1 MALFQILQF
10 ATAGPIA
17 ATPVTDGPLA
27 EAPLGDKSGA
37 PVINA
42 GNSLAFSLTDSP
54 LGSWHWFWPRLCT
67 AKIDEVRKIN

>member
-10 ATAGPIA
+10 ATVGPIA
-17 ATPVTDGPLA
+17 ATPFTDGPLA

-42 GNSLAFSLTDSP
+42 GNSLALVSLI
-54 LGSWHWFWPRLCT
+54 LLLAVGIGSGLDCVQQ
-67 AKIDEVRKIN
+67 K

>member
-10 ATAGPIA
+10 ATVGPIA

-42 GNSLAFSLTDSP
+42 GNSLALVSLI
-54 LGSWHWFWPRLCT
+54 LLLAVGIGSGLDCVQQ
-67 AKIDEVRKIN
+67 K

>member
-10 ATAGPIA
+10 ATVGPIA
-17 ATPVTDGPLA
+17 ATPFTDGPLA

-42 GNSLAFSLTDSP
+42 
-54 LGSWHWFWPRLCT
+54 
-67 AKIDEVRKIN
+67 

>member
-1 MALFQILQF
+1 MALFQILKF
-10 ATAGPIA
+10 ATVGPIA

-42 GNSLAFSLTDSP
+42 GNSLALVSLILLLADGI
-54 LGSWHWFWPRLCT
+54 GSGLDCVQQ
-67 AKIDEVRKIN
+67 K

>member
-10 ATAGPIA
+10 ATVGPIA

-42 GNSLAFSLTDSP
+42 WNNLALFSLI
-54 LGSWHWFWPRLCT
+54 LLLAVGIGSGLDCVQQ
-67 AKIDEVRKIN
+67 K

>member
-10 ATAGPIA
+10 ATVGPIA
-17 ATPVTDGPLA
+17 AIPVTDGPLA

-42 GNSLAFSLTDSP
+42 
-54 LGSWHWFWPRLCT
+54 
-67 AKIDEVRKIN
+67 

>member
-10 ATAGPIA
+10 ATVGPIA
-17 ATPVTDGPLA
+17 ATLFTDGPLA

-42 GNSLAFSLTDSP
+42 GNSLALVSLI
-54 LGSWHWFWPRLCT
+54 LLLAVGIGSGLDCVQQ
-67 AKIDEVRKIN
+67 K